1 MSLSAE
7 VDGEGQV
14 GGACGGV
21 VWGRKIV
28 VDLKIQFRRLRHMSK
43 NLFLV
48 KYRDQNYF
56 DDTSETLDQA
66 SLREDIYEKLKKY
79 IEKKDILETKASDEK
94 ISIDYIKD
102 EFVVKIVREVL
113 VPECIRESE
122 EMDKTIVD
130 KNTESKLFLLGDLI
144 DILRLMVVK
153 RDKYLNNNNI
163 LLMIG

>member
-1 MSLSAE
+1 M
-7 VDGEGQV
+7 
-14 GGACGGV
+14 
-21 VWGRKIV
+21 
-28 VDLKIQFRRLRHMSK
+28 
-43 NLFLV
+43 
-48 KYRDQNYF
+48 
-56 DDTSETLDQA
+56 
-66 SLREDIYEKLKKY
+66 
-79 IEKKDILETKASDEK
+79 KKDILETKASDEK

-102 EFVVKIVREVL
+102 EFIVKIVSEVL

-144 DILRLMVVK
+144 DVLRLMVVK

>member
-1 MSLSAE
+1 
-7 VDGEGQV
+7 
-14 GGACGGV
+14 
-21 VWGRKIV
+21 
-28 VDLKIQFRRLRHMSK
+28 MSK

-102 EFVVKIVREVL
+102 EFIVKIVSEVL

-144 DILRLMVVK
+144 DVLRLMVVK